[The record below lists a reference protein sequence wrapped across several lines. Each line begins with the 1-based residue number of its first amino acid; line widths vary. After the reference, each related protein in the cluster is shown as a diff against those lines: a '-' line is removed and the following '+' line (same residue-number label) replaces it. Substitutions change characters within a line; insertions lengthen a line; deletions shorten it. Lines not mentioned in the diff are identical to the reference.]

1 MSFSIEEIRRV
12 QETTGLCNLL
22 IFGLG
27 FDSVFWHDANKLGS
41 TVFLEDNRQWIDTVR
56 KNSPH
61 LTVYRVDYT
70 TRVAEGSKY
79 VDAGTWEGLRLKLP
93 RQIEE
98 LEWDII
104 LIDGPAGDCPDCPGR
119 FQSIYTAAT
128 LRRPHYPDSPAPL
141 TIIDD
146 CDRQVE
152 KQYSDIF
159 FGRTAFI
166 GVILRPDSP
175 NVKKNKQCFYRA
187 HRQASNLSTANLSN
201 LN

>member
-27 FDSVFWHDANKLGS
+27 FDSVFWNDVNKLGS

-56 KNSPH
+56 KQSPN

-93 RQIEE
+93 REIEE
-98 LEWDII
+98 LEWDELSSWTGQLATVLTVLVVFSPFIRLRHCDDHII
-104 LIDGPAGDCPDCPGR
+104 P
-119 FQSIYTAAT
+119 T
-128 LRRPHYPDSPAPL
+128 LPPH
-141 TIIDD
+141 
-146 CDRQVE
+146 
-152 KQYSDIF
+152 
-159 FGRTAFI
+159 
-166 GVILRPDSP
+166 
-175 NVKKNKQCFYRA
+175 
-187 HRQASNLSTANLSN
+187 
-201 LN
+201 